1 MSFDQ
6 ETLYNLLPAI
16 YRIRDG
22 EHGEPLKALMQI
34 IAREVNVLEED
45 LAQLYDDQFIET
57 CAEWVIPYIGDL
69 IGNRPIYTDLP
80 KFPSARAEV
89 ANTIRY
95 RRRKGTAAMLEQL
108 ARDVTNWP
116 ARGVEFFQKLATT
129 QYMNHIRS
137 QPLATADVRSWQP
150 LEYLGTPFETTAHTA
165 EVRRINNQRGRYNIP
180 NIGLFLWRLKPYT
193 LGLSKATDKTTTIS
207 TVTAPGTA
215 RAVTTPPDGRYYFHP
230 AGVNTPLFNNPLQE
244 TELTHLAD
252 PINVPEPL
260 NRRVLY
266 EELEACRQAIAEGQS
281 PVKAYFREDEPV
293 FEILIEETNGS
304 TTPVPPEQVL
314 ICNLSDLPDLS
325 DWRRPPTNTS
335 SPQNS
340 PIQAV
345 VDPVLGRI
353 ILPNGITPHK
363 VHVRYTYGFSD
374 DIGGGPYD
382 RQDSVLS
389 SLTEKAIDWQIG
401 VTSGPNVNAQEVSS
415 ISAAIDA
422 WNNQPPGTTGII
434 TILDSSTYSETFP
447 TIQIPEDSFLLIVA
461 ADWPLEAIDGSPNL
475 PQHVLGSVTAEGV
488 RPHLLGN
495 LSVEGKAPANSNSP
509 GSIIL
514 NGLWIEGSL
523 IVAPGNLDKLSIAHC
538 TLIPNQGG
546 LTVDGSNSNLSL
558 WVDHSISGPITI
570 EDTIKDLHIQTSLID
585 AGTNLAINAS
595 KVPTTITT
603 STLMGETKVQILEAN
618 NSIFTQTVTAERHQ
632 DGCVRF
638 SSLLLDSKVPRQYRC
653 QPQLALQELAKSLN
667 KPELLPMEQETVQRQ
682 LAPQFTS
689 LTYGHP
695 GYGQLSQRCAH
706 EIRHGADDESEMGV
720 FHDLYQ
726 PQRETNLRFRLDE
739 YLRFSLEAGIFFVT

>member
-89 ANTIRY
+89 ANTIGY

-137 QPLATADVRSWQP
+137 QSLATADVRSWQP

-193 LGLSKATDKTTTIS
+193 LGLSKATDKTTTSS

-304 TTPVPPEQVL
+304 ITPVPPEQIL

-353 ILPNGITPHK
+353 ILPNEITPHK

-514 NGLWIEGSL
+514 SGLWIEGSL
-523 IVAPGNLDKLSIAHC
+523 RVAPGNLDKLSIDHC
-538 TLIPNQGG
+538 TLIPDKGG

-558 WVDHSISGPITI
+558 LVDHSISGPIAI
-570 EDTIKDLHIQTSLID
+570 EDTIEELHIQTSLID
-585 AGTNLAINAS
+585 AGTSLAISAS

-603 STLMGETKVQILEAN
+603 STLVGETKVQILEAN

-632 DGCVRF
+632 EGCVRF
-638 SSLLLDSKVPRQYRC
+638 SSLPLDSKVPRQYRC
-653 QPQLALQELAKSLN
+653 QPQLALQELAKSSG
-667 KPELLPMEQETVQRQ
+667 KIELSPTEQEPVQRQ
-682 LAPQFTS
+682 VAPQFTS

-695 GYGQLSQRCAH
+695 GYGQLSQRCAY
-706 EIRHGADDESEMGV
+706 EIRHGADDESEMGI

-726 PQRETNLRFRLDE
+726 PQRATNLRLRLDE